1 MSGAEL
7 IALAENDALLEVG
20 RQAVEA
26 VLLEWRDRRISTPFR
41 GNGLVCREKDG
52 KESSIIRMGP
62 EDGLRIGLK
71 AIAAEIDRLNRLEQE
86 S

>member
-1 MSGAEL
+1 MSGNEVL
-7 IALAENDALLEVG
+7 ALAENNALLEVG
-20 RQAVEA
+20 RKAIED
-26 VLLEWRDRRISTPFR
+26 VLLEWRDCRISTPFR

-62 EDGLRIGLK
+62 EDGLRIGLR
-71 AIAAEIDRLNRLEQE
+71 AIAAEIERLQPKQE